1 MPPPGSG
8 SRVLF
13 RIGPIEVA
21 VHASWLIIFFA
32 LVLVA
37 RSEIAPQIVPRDSTW
52 ILPLSIG
59 IALLFYAFVLAH
71 ELSHAF
77 MARAHGLDARR
88 ITLFVFGGVAQI
100 GAEAEKPADEFRIA
114 IIGPLTSLLIAGVLA
129 AVSLSLHPGF
139 DPELD
144 PSLRILPGVWG
155 VLAVVN
161 LALAVF
167 NLVPAF
173 PLDGGR
179 VLRAGLW
186 KGLRDRAKATRW
198 SATLGKAFAFALIG
212 AGGAIFVLG
221 VSSGSNADAWPGLWY
236 VLVGY
241 FLFNVAG
248 SAGRLEGGAEPRKGP
263 PEQGSDERTRAGE
276 TPRRYRWMR

>member
-21 VHASWLIIFFA
+21 VHASWLIIFA
-32 LVLVA
+32 VLVLVA
-37 RSEIAPQIVPRDSTW
+37 RSKIAPQIVPRDSAW
-52 ILPLSIG
+52 ILPLSIA

-100 GAEAEKPADEFRIA
+100 GAEAEKPGDEFRIA
-114 IIGPLTSLLIAGVLA
+114 IVGPLTSLLIAGVLA
-129 AVSLSLHPGF
+129 AVSLMLHPGF
-139 DPELD
+139 DPVRD
-144 PSLRILPGVWG
+144 ASLSFLPGVWG

-161 LALAVF
+161 LFLAVF

-179 VLRAGLW
+179 VLRASLWRGLH
-186 KGLRDRAKATRW
+186 DRAKATRW
-198 SATLGKAFAFALIG
+198 AATLGKAFAFALIG

-221 VSSGSNADAWPGLWY
+221 VSRGSNADAWPGLWY
-236 VLVGY
+236 VLIGY

-263 PEQGSDERTRAGE
+263 PGSEHDEPNRAGQ
-276 TPRRYRWMR
+276 R